1 MNKTN
6 LFFDMEFTGLQKNT
20 TLISLGIVSECGKT
34 FYAEFTDYDES
45 QVDEWLKENVI
56 SKLKLTNNITVS
68 NSSWENWVSDKGDYS
83 DALEM
88 ALANKDMSNFECVGK
103 TPMIKNRIEKWLSQF
118 EEVQMVSDCLAYD
131 WVLWNHIWGHAFN
144 IPDNVFYI
152 PLDICTMFFMK
163 GIDPDIGRE
172 EFSEMKANPEKHNAL
187 WDAKVI
193 KKCFH
198 KLLS

>member
-1 MNKTN
+1 MLKMKKTN
-6 LFFDMEFTGLQKNT
+6 LFFDMEFTGLHQNT

-34 FYAEFTDYDES
+34 FYAELNDYDES

-56 SKLKLTNNITVS
+56 DKLKFHAPTEEEDEPWVMTRFKDNPVGNPIS
-68 NSSWENWVSDKGDYS
+68 NSYS
-83 DALEM
+83 LEVRCDRTE
-88 ALANKDMSNFECVGK
+88 LKVQLNQ
-103 TPMIKNRIEKWLSQF
+103 WLSQF
-118 EEVQMVSDCLAYD
+118 EEIQMVSDCLAYD